1 MASNRITGRFNMFK
15 KQNTPDNRSS
25 LLGQQQGFAAADGNN
40 YDDDDNDNEDNHNNN
55 NNNNYNN
62 VGRRAWDTDHVA
74 GGKGQL
80 SSATSHTH
88 NSSLNDPSIKANH
101 IASSAGTHRLNRI
114 LTQSTEHRL
123 ALASIDTTGGGFGN
137 DHHNNHSYNNINN
150 HNNALTTTPRSN
162 ATTTSTSSVVTST
175 STKDEKTV
183 GGTLNDKVKD
193 PHDETDVAAFCA
205 RVVVPPLKV
214 DPRSIGGDRASA
226 NADEDDVVGMVA
238 TEDPTA
244 PSGTSGMHHHHQLH
258 HNHHHHKPMLQE
270 TLLCMRCKS
279 MEFTGDPAVE
289 TSALLHAASFAKHKR
304 NLGLFGTQK
313 GRNKLRFIV
322 VARSTNRPLTTTM
335 TTMIGTTQHDMS
347 NKANYKMTGGPIIHG
362 GYKRGGGGGGGD
374 GDGYD
379 RLYAATAGDD
389 NDHHDTDHAG
399 MHFRKGGHHD
409 DGNGGG
415 GGGAEPD
422 EDDDD
427 EEDED
432 DEVSSFPCLMGVV
445 FHTDGSNP
453 DIRKLIPLD
462 MLTTIQDAGATVI
475 QLAFENGHTAR
486 IDFSL
491 DDVEGTSMRKERFVW
506 SLLQIHAMLCTS
518 VVERNSLG
526 RAVPSSNQGLLPPL
540 HVRNLDRAEL
550 QYVATVNGFLRDS
563 PTLCELLDR
572 QRYIGVARGG
582 RGPEDKSL
590 LLHDGGGGEEKRAE
604 LEEMDGMAYDL
615 MMGNF
620 STRVAIF
627 YSADERADA
636 EDVLNGTEWT
646 FSLNSDD
653 TAAATAAERLSMLLQ
668 KRMRD
673 LEAETC
679 RRLIAWE
686 DEKHFSVTG
695 QSSFFSDTAQRD
707 TVDALALASLFNTLD
722 SLDKELGGMEEWLQQ
737 RAAEIKPLTDDCR
750 DIEEE
755 NRQLE
760 QQWKS
765 YDMLG
770 AEMRRLLQGL
780 DIDKSLEKVLKN
792 PAGALVYD
800 AKGRI
805 DVESSERGVDRIHQ
819 AGKALQDALEHA
831 QKAGGVHL
839 RAVSE
844 RVEGLESISTTF
856 CTALAQIIVTVME
869 QFKTDVVAASDNGKV
884 SKSDTHTMI
893 AKKIRD
899 TQRKFQSS
907 LLGYIKLIEILAVL
921 NPKLLPAIR
930 DAYSELVAEG
940 IMMKKRMKGYFQA
953 LPGKNAAY
961 LSIVTKDMKDYA
973 PFEGGRE
980 QTVNA
985 SDIKFALNELL
996 PIIAREAYFTSALFG
1011 HQGQNMDGREKKRHF
1026 ESAKKSVDHSTQYF
1040 KYYIQRTCG
1049 IAQELDT
1056 NDPSN
1061 PGNMHIKGDPMLSLV
1076 SSVHLNEAMENY
1088 IDREKKGGDHSLSL
1102 AYVRATILDLRK
1114 KVDKQ
1119 WVSWV
1124 EEQIEWIRSCPGV
1137 PANGKRAGVFMSFSR
1152 FPSYIDHILTCCREG
1167 RNDGYTP
1174 DLTNIKVISYYLQK
1188 MATALLESLR
1198 VCSERET
1205 TDQQYASHVMRMENT
1220 YFFTH
1225 CIKKRGPEI
1234 SGLFQ
1239 KQLTKASAI
1248 CKESTDAYLG
1258 WMIKREF
1265 KELHTLFSNIS
1276 RIRREVGDKDG
1287 MFMNRIEMYVRSPSF
1302 LTLFYLLLKFPF
1314 TFPRQHL

>member
-1 MASNRITGRFNMFK
+1 MFK
-15 KQNTPDNRSS
+15 KQNTPENRASA
-25 LLGQQQGFAAADGNN
+25 LQGF
-40 YDDDDNDNEDNHNNN
+40 DDEQE
-55 NNNNYNN
+55 
-62 VGRRAWDTDHVA
+62 DHVA
-74 GGKGQL
+74 TKKAWDMDYVGNDAAGGQRGKTSLL
-80 SSATSHTH
+80 S
-88 NSSLNDPSIKANH
+88 DPSTSALKANH

-114 LTQSTEHRL
+114 LTQSSEHR
-123 ALASIDTTGGGFGN
+123 S
-137 DHHNNHSYNNINN
+137 
-150 HNNALTTTPRSN
+150 ALTSVDSAISETQTPRALPVS
-162 ATTTSTSSVVTST
+162 
-175 STKDEKTV
+175 KDEGKVFVET
-183 GGTLNDKVKD
+183 KVKD
-193 PHDETDVAAFCA
+193 PHDEKEVAAFAA

-214 DPRSIGGDRASA
+214 DPRSIGGDRAA
-226 NADEDDVVGMVA
+226 AGADEEE
-238 TEDPTA
+238 EDPTA
-244 PSGTSGMHHHHQLH
+244 PT
-258 HNHHHHKPMLQE
+258 NTKPMIQE

-289 TSALLHAASFAKHKR
+289 TSALQNAASFAKHKR

-322 VARSTNRPLTTTM
+322 LARSTNHPLMPTVERT
-335 TTMIGTTQHDMS
+335 S
-347 NKANYKMTGGPIIHG
+347 KAASTGQN
-362 GYKRGGGGGGGD
+362 KRGESDAFGGT
-374 GDGYD
+374 GYD
-379 RLYAATAGDD
+379 RMFAQIVDD
-389 NDHHDTDHAG
+389 VDDSKADAEINNPVILS
-399 MHFRKGGHHD
+399 RKGDHED
-409 DGNGGG
+409 
-415 GGGAEPD
+415 GAEQ
-422 EDDDD
+422 D
-427 EEDED
+427 EEDEDD
-432 DEVSSFPCLMGVV
+432 DEVSSFPCLLGIV
-445 FHTDGSNP
+445 FHTDGTNP

-462 MLTTIQDAGATVI
+462 MLTTVQDAGATVV

-506 SLLQIHAMLCTS
+506 SILQIHAMLCTS

-526 RAVPSSNQGLLPPL
+526 ANRAAPSQQGLLPPL

-563 PTLCELLDR
+563 PTLCALLDR
-572 QRYIGVARGG
+572 QRFIGVG
-582 RGPEDKSL
+582 RGTAKAEGKGL
-590 LLHDGGGGEEKRAE
+590 LINEAGEEKRAE

-686 DEKHFSVTG
+686 DEKHYSVTG
-695 QSSFFSDTAQRD
+695 QSSFFSSTARRD
-707 TVDALALASLFNTLD
+707 TVDALSLASLFTTLD

-780 DIDKSLEKVLKN
+780 DIDKSLEKVLKS
-792 PAGALVYD
+792 PAGTLVYD
-800 AKGRI
+800 GNGRI
-805 DVESSERGVDRIHQ
+805 DVEASERGVDRIHQ
-819 AGKALQDALEHA
+819 AGKALQEALEHA

-899 TQRKFQSS
+899 TQRRFQSS
-907 LLGYIKLIEILAVL
+907 LLGYIKLIELLAVL

-940 IMMKKRMKGYFQA
+940 IMMKKRMKGFFQA

-961 LSIVTKDMKDYA
+961 LNIVTKDLKDYA
-973 PFEGGRE
+973 PFECGRE

-1011 HQGQNMDGREKKRHF
+1011 HHSQAMDGREKKRHF

-1049 IAQELDT
+1049 IAQDFET

-1137 PANGKRAGVFMSFSR
+1137 PTNGKRAGVFMSFAR
-1152 FPSYIDHILTCCREG
+1152 FPSYIDHILICCREG
-1167 RNDGYTP
+1167 RNDAYTP
-1174 DLTNIKVISYYLQK
+1174 DLASIKVISYYLQK

-1198 VCSERET
+1198 ICSERET

-1225 CIKKRGPEI
+1225 SIKKRGSEI

-1239 KQLTKASAI
+1239 KQLTKASSI

-1265 KELHTLFSNIS
+1265 KVLHSLFSNIS

-1287 MFMNRIEMYVRSPSF
+1287 
-1302 LTLFYLLLKFPF
+1302 KF
-1314 TFPRQHL
+1314 H